1 MDRLG
6 MIQGPA
12 LRLEVSL
19 HPIHS
24 AETHYEPAREL
35 WSFTSPTGRASTRS
49 APLTR
54 SSL

>member
-35 WSFTSPTGRASTRS
+35 C
-49 APLTR
+49 PLPR
-54 SSL
+54 RRDEHQHDQHR